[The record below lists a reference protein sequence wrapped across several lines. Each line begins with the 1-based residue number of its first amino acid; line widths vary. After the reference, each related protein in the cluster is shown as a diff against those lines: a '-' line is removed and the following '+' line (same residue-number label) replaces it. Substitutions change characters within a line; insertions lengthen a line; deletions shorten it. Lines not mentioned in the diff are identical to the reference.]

1 MIVYKQMS
9 YRTWRWHLEYL
20 IFFCHAL
27 RKNNEC
33 SFKDGLRMRCN
44 IYSCCS
50 ARSCSFQSMC
60 GEGRWR
66 AMLSFNQ
73 HPPVPG
79 GRHQWANKLL
89 LSTFAEDSS
98 ALTFDNLQWGEV
110 STASSLHRL
119 KRPARGDH
127 ILSWL
132 FPLCFPVSASCI
144 SHLLLRF
151 RPGVCHTE
159 CTPSLSPT
167 FLGFLCLWVL

>member
-1 MIVYKQMS
+1 MTS
-9 YRTWRWHLEYL
+9 G
-20 IFFCHAL
+20 IFNLFCHAL
-27 RKNNEC
+27 RRNNEC

-50 ARSCSFQSMC
+50 ARSCSLQRVC
-60 GEGRWR
+60 GEVRWR

-79 GRHQWANKLL
+79 RRHQWANKLL

-98 ALTFDNLQWGEV
+98 ALTFENLQWAEV
-110 STASSLHRL
+110 STASGLHHL

-132 FPLCFPVSASCI
+132 FPLCFPVTASYI
-144 SHLLLRF
+144 SHLFF
-151 RPGVCHTE
+151 RVRLGVCHTE
-159 CTPSLSPT
+159 CTPCLIPT
-167 FLGFLCLWVL
+167 FSGFLCLRVL